1 MNYDNL
7 PPDFWN
13 LLDAVCD
20 DTLDERQAVDLESRL
35 LSDAKARELY
45 VDFLALDAELQ
56 WLSSSQQEGE
66 AVLEKIIEAD
76 DRPVAAPIVNIHDE
90 ANPGV
95 GDYFSQGVLYSY
107 MVGGVLTALLLLIAA
122 VIPVSSSIQTAK
134 NSSPS
139 TPSFAGTKTDRD
151 CIGRITGMF
160 DCRWEG
166 SGPRVQGLVINKSQV
181 PNPQFLV
188 SLGDKFALSSGL
200 LEITYDTGAKVLLQ
214 GPVTYEVASR
224 DGGFLAFGKL
234 TARLEKKGTGVRSQ
248 GSEDANLPSP
258 NGRGAGGEGGLHQN
272 TDSDR
277 NQLHPALT
285 QRERGPD
292 SNPQSLIPNPSLSTI
307 HSPLFTIKTPTA
319 VVTDLGTEFGVEV
332 DKQRCTTSHVFRGSV
347 RIQAVS
353 LNGETQGEAQVLRE
367 NQSARVEN
375 VQGNLQFAQNPAV
388 EPARFIR
395 GIPSQTLKILDLV
408 DVVAG
413 GNGFLGRRNAGINP
427 TNGRP
432 SRDPPPIN
440 KYHMNGDG
448 RYHQVKTL
456 PLVDGVFIPVG
467 GKEPVQID
475 SAGHVFDNFPVTDN
489 QTSGYVWGGGV
500 IPAEPPLFFLPATLD
515 GVDYSS
521 ADHGVLGMHA
531 NKGITFDLA
540 AIRRTNPG
548 YRPVRF
554 LAVAGNATD
563 TLVGIWVFVDGK
575 KRFQR
580 REFNQYL
587 GAAPISIALDKKDRF
602 LTLAT
607 TDNGGGFGGAWALF
621 GDPRLELKPVS
632 SDHESNEKP

>member
-234 TARLEKKGTGVRSQ
+234 TARLEKKGTKVA
-248 GSEDANLPSP
+248 SETDQKSP
-258 NGRGAGGEGGLHQN
+258 
-272 TDSDR
+272 
-277 NQLHPALT
+277 
-285 QRERGPD
+285 
-292 SNPQSLIPNPSLSTI
+292 LSTL
-307 HSPLFTIKTPTA
+307 H
-319 VVTDLGTEFGVEV
+319 
-332 DKQRCTTSHVFRGSV
+332 
-347 RIQAVS
+347 
-353 LNGETQGEAQVLRE
+353 
-367 NQSARVEN
+367 
-375 VQGNLQFAQNPAV
+375 
-388 EPARFIR
+388 RF
-395 GIPSQTLKILDLV
+395 
-408 DVVAG
+408 
-413 GNGFLGRRNAGINP
+413 
-427 TNGRP
+427 
-432 SRDPPPIN
+432 
-440 KYHMNGDG
+440 
-448 RYHQVKTL
+448 
-456 PLVDGVFIPVG
+456 
-467 GKEPVQID
+467 
-475 SAGHVFDNFPVTDN
+475 
-489 QTSGYVWGGGV
+489 
-500 IPAEPPLFFLPATLD
+500 
-515 GVDYSS
+515 
-521 ADHGVLGMHA
+521 
-531 NKGITFDLA
+531 
-540 AIRRTNPG
+540 
-548 YRPVRF
+548 
-554 LAVAGNATD
+554 
-563 TLVGIWVFVDGK
+563 
-575 KRFQR
+575 
-580 REFNQYL
+580 
-587 GAAPISIALDKKDRF
+587 
-602 LTLAT
+602 
-607 TDNGGGFGGAWALF
+607 
-621 GDPRLELKPVS
+621 
-632 SDHESNEKP
+632 